1 MAKNFNF
8 LQSDGP
14 CLALKERTEIV
25 LKLLWKLVDANFF
38 HPLTTAVLI
47 FFRSTVHFFY
57 NSKRETITA
66 PDRHNQSRHHNEKSV
81 CQHSDMTSHLLNPM
95 NYVLK

>member
-1 MAKNFNF
+1 MAKNFDF

-38 HPLTTAVLI
+38 HPLTIAVLI
-47 FFRSTVHFFY
+47 FFSSTVHFVIIVIGKQSLLLIDTT
-57 NSKRETITA
+57 NLDITMKKVSSSI
-66 PDRHNQSRHHNEKSV
+66 PI
-81 CQHSDMTSHLLNPM
+81 
-95 NYVLK
+95 